1 MGRKMTKELETGN
14 PAFDLAIKLQ
24 NQNRNLQIRLNRVED
39 IVTEQHAQIKEL
51 TTILKEVY
59 NKTMAV
65 G

>member
-1 MGRKMTKELETGN
+1 MTKELETGN